1 MPSAGRAD
9 HDPAT
14 AARLRLEAPA
24 RTYREEVTSGPPTG
38 VPVDFAAALADLRR
52 QALRA
57 EVRLTEIP
65 APRRVAPFSVA
76 LSGDVLPG
84 PPPARPDGEGHDHD
98 DEPLATGRFVVL
110 HDPAGQEAWH
120 GTFRVVT
127 LVRAT
132 LEPEMAADPMLADV
146 AWSWVAESLESAG
159 LAPGTDTVADG
170 GTVTRVLSQS
180 YGALEGTPDAV
191 DLEIRASWTPL
202 DTRLGRH
209 LSAWA
214 ALLTTAAGV
223 PPLPEG
229 VAALTR
235 RFTDR
240 SRQRHTVGP

>member
-1 MPSAGRAD
+1 M
-9 HDPAT
+9 
-14 AARLRLEAPA
+14 
-24 RTYREEVTSGPPTG
+24 TSGPPTG
-38 VPVDFAAALADLRR
+38 VPVDFAAALADLRGA
-52 QALRA
+52 ALRA

-76 LSGDVLPG
+76 LSGDVLPDV
-84 PPPARPDGEGHDHD
+84 PPGRRDQGRSDEHDHD
-98 DEPLATGRFVVL
+98 DDPLATGRFVVL

-146 AWSWVAESLESAG
+146 AWSWVGECLETAG
-159 LAPGTDTVADG
+159 LAPGADTLAAG

-180 YGALEGTPDAV
+180 YGALDGTPDAV
-191 DLEIRASWTPL
+191 DLEIRASWTPV
-202 DTRLGRH
+202 DTHLGTH
-209 LSAWA
+209 LRAWA
-214 ALLTTAAGV
+214 ALLTMAAGV

>member
-1 MPSAGRAD
+1 M
-9 HDPAT
+9 
-14 AARLRLEAPA
+14 
-24 RTYREEVTSGPPTG
+24 TSGPPTG
-38 VPVDFAAALADLRR
+38 VPVDFAAALADLRSA
-52 QALRA
+52 ALRA

-76 LSGDVLPG
+76 LSGDVLPAAPPG
-84 PPPARPDGEGHDHD
+84 PRGADLRDEHDHD
-98 DEPLATGRFVVL
+98 VDPLATGRFVVL

-132 LEPEMAADPMLADV
+132 LEPEMAADPLLADV
-146 AWSWVAESLESAG
+146 AWSWVGECLETAG
-159 LAPGTDTVADG
+159 LTPGTDTLADG

-180 YGALEGTPDAV
+180 YGALEGTPGAV
-191 DLEIRASWTPL
+191 DLEIRASWTPVG
-202 DTRLGRH
+202 TRLGTH
-209 LSAWA
+209 LRAWA

>member
-1 MPSAGRAD
+1 M
-9 HDPAT
+9 
-14 AARLRLEAPA
+14 
-24 RTYREEVTSGPPTG
+24 TSGPPTG
-38 VPVDFAAALADLRR
+38 VPVDFAAALGDLRSA
-52 QALRA
+52 ALRA

-84 PPPARPDGEGHDHD
+84 APPGPRGPDLSDEHDHD
-98 DEPLATGRFVVL
+98 VDPLATGRFVVL

-146 AWSWVAESLESAG
+146 AWSWVGECLETAG
-159 LAPGTDTVADG
+159 LTPGTDTLADG

-180 YGALEGTPDAV
+180 YGALEGTPGAV
-191 DLEIRASWTPL
+191 DLEIRASWTPVG
-202 DTRLGRH
+202 TRLGTH
-209 LSAWA
+209 LRAWA

>member
-1 MPSAGRAD
+1 M
-9 HDPAT
+9 
-14 AARLRLEAPA
+14 
-24 RTYREEVTSGPPTG
+24 VTSGPPTG
-38 VPVDFAAALADLRR
+38 VPVDFAAALADLRGA
-52 QALRA
+52 ALRA

-84 PPPARPDGEGHDHD
+84 APPSRREPDEHDHD
-98 DEPLATGRFVVL
+98 TDPLATGRFVVL

-146 AWSWVAESLESAG
+146 AWSWVGECLETAG
-159 LAPGTDTVADG
+159 LVPGTDTLADG

-180 YGALEGTPDAV
+180 YGALDGTPDAV
-191 DLEIRASWTPL
+191 DLEIRASWTPV
-202 DTRLGRH
+202 DTRLGTH
-209 LSAWA
+209 LRAWA
-214 ALLTTAAGV
+214 ALLTMAAGV

>member
-1 MPSAGRAD
+1 M
-9 HDPAT
+9 
-14 AARLRLEAPA
+14 
-24 RTYREEVTSGPPTG
+24 VTSGPPTG
-38 VPVDFAAALADLRR
+38 VPVDFAAALADLRGA
-52 QALRA
+52 ALRA

-76 LSGDVLPG
+76 LSGDVLPDAPQG
-84 PPPARPDGEGHDHD
+84 RHDDVEHDHD
-98 DEPLATGRFVVL
+98 DDPLATGRFVVL

-146 AWSWVAESLESAG
+146 AWSWVSECLETAG
-159 LAPGTDTVADG
+159 LAEGVDTLAAG

-180 YGALEGTPDAV
+180 YGALDGTPDAV
-191 DLEIRASWTPL
+191 DLEIRASWTPV
-202 DTRLGRH
+202 DTHLGTH
-209 LSAWA
+209 LRAWA
-214 ALLTTAAGV
+214 ALLTMAAGV